1 MPPTSG
7 SAARSRASRPSRRRT
22 KAARLSSVCA
32 RRRGRTRSRAMRSFP
47 VQEKEAL
54 GQRVDAP
61 AAGDV
66 GAAVALAG
74 ADEVG
79 GDADPLAEREPPR
92 LLGDEGIGPA
102 LDDEAPHVLG
112 SNRPAE
118 MACRLEQHDLAAALD
133 EAVGGG
139 EPGHAA
145 AHDGDAPAAHR
156 AASSTTCASM
166 RTNAGWS
173 FTAAAR
179 ANGSPSAAA
188 VARASTS
195 RS

>member
-47 VQEKEAL
+47 VQEKRGEEKEAL

-92 LLGDEGIGPA
+92 LLGD
-102 LDDEAPHVLG
+102 
-112 SNRPAE
+112 
-118 MACRLEQHDLAAALD
+118 
-133 EAVGGG
+133 
-139 EPGHAA
+139 
-145 AHDGDAPAAHR
+145 
-156 AASSTTCASM
+156 
-166 RTNAGWS
+166 
-173 FTAAAR
+173 
-179 ANGSPSAAA
+179 
-188 VARASTS
+188 
-195 RS
+195 